1 MEFELWRS
9 VLIGDMEEV
18 RRLLKTPT
26 IDVNWKNDRQE
37 DEYFKGTAA
46 LHHTFGT
53 RNEDLVISKML
64 LAHPDIDVNIKTAE
78 GDTPFMRMQSVDYVL
93 IGQEFLKDA
102 RVNINQLTSEGKSTP
117 CWRYQID
124 HILLQIMIASGRELE
139 FGKPGDKLSDPFVT
153 AGQDDE
159 KVISLL
165 ESYQKNPDDAVRR
178 AREELGISG
187 KRFSFL
193 VTIFTFW

>member
-1 MEFELWRS
+1 MELELWKS
-9 VLIGDMEEV
+9 VRIGDMEEV

-26 IDVNWKNDRQE
+26 IDVNWKNDRPE
-37 DEYFKGTAA
+37 GKYYKGTAA
-46 LHHTFGT
+46 LHHAFGT

-64 LAHPDIDVNIKTAE
+64 LAHPDIDVNIKIAE

-93 IGQEFLKDA
+93 IGQEFLMDA
-102 RVNINQLTSEGKSTP
+102 RVNINQLTSEGRSAL
-117 CWRYQID
+117 CWSFRIE

-165 ESYQKNPDDAVRR
+165 ESYQKNPDHAVRR

-187 KRFSFL
+187 KRFP
-193 VTIFTFW
+193 FW